1 MTQTKVKKIA
11 ILIPTFILA
20 ILLIQENYSWIFGM
34 FIGTAIALSSCEL
47 IQKAVSNSFVR
58 KANWRGK
65 AFLIGYFFRFICFAA
80 LIYVAI
86 LYFKVNV
93 IAVTVSFTAVQLLYP
108 FYLVQSLEKQNQ
120 HV

>member
-1 MTQTKVKKIA
+1 MTQAKLRKIA
-11 ILIPTFILA
+11 VLIPTFVLA

-58 KANWRGK
+58 KASLRTK
-65 AFLIGYFFRFICFAA
+65 VFFIGYFLRFVFFAA

-108 FYLVQSLEKQNQ
+108 FYLIQSLKKEQ